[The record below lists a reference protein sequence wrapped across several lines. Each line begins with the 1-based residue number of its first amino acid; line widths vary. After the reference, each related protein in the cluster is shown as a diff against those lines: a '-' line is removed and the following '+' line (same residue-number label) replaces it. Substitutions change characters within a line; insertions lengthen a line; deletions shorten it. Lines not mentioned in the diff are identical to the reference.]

1 MSYVIGFIVGVVF
14 MMILRTILY
23 RINKIAW
30 EGRMRQMEDEELLKG
45 YKENG

>member
-1 MSYVIGFIVGVVF
+1 MSYVIGFIIGVIF
-14 MMILRTILY
+14 MMVLRTILY

-30 EGRMRQMEDEELLKG
+30 EARMRQMEDEELLKQ